1 MFAKTIKRS
10 LGRETTFYLMLNEE
24 LELMR
29 RDGEGSIVS
38 PKASRTSYEFID
50 TIKNLA
56 YLFTTKLI
64 TMVRIYL

>member
-1 MFAKTIKRS
+1 
-10 LGRETTFYLMLNEE
+10 MLNEE

-38 PKASRTSYEFID
+38 PKASRTSYEFTD
-50 TIKNLA
+50 TIKDLA